1 MQEDF
6 FLPNFPPPFI
16 REPEPPKYYMMDGIW
31 ITQQAKKNLEKTM
44 MEAPKIK
51 RNRRWGKKPDGWDEK
66 KGEIEIENK
75 MKELVAEKLL
85 SQDGTPSDGSTP
97 ALTRLLSIG
106 SVEEEEKG
114 RTESLTLY
122 QMTKV

>member
-1 MQEDF
+1 
-6 FLPNFPPPFI
+6 
-16 REPEPPKYYMMDGIW
+16 
-31 ITQQAKKNLEKTM
+31 M

-114 RTESLTLY
+114 RMESLTLY